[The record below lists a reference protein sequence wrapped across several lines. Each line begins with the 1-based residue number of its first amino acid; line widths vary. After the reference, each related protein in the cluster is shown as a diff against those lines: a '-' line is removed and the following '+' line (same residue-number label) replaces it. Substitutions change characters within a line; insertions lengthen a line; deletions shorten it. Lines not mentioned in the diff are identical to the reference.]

1 VFSSLVVAWSR
12 SSGRRLQGAGRDLV
26 GGMLAA
32 ARPGLPDRAPAFDP
46 FDRGVNATAIASGP
60 PANTCGVSRMVR

>member
-1 VFSSLVVAWSR
+1 
-12 SSGRRLQGAGRDLV
+12 LQGAGRDLV

-46 FDRGVNATAIASGP
+46 FDRGVNATAIASSP